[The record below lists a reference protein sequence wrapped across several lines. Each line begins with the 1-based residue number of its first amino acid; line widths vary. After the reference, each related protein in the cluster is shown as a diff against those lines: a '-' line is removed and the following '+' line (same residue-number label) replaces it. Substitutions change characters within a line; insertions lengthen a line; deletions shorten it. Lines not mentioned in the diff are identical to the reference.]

1 MVDDDVRE
9 PESWPIAR
17 WLAGVAGLTAVGSLA
32 GVSVA
37 RSLARRVSVED
48 PYAGEDFE
56 LLLAVAPERVEP
68 LLSAWTEAFPNLP
81 LTVIGR
87 LVAAGGGDSLTGG
100 WDHFR

>member
-37 RSLARRVSVED
+37 RSLARRASVDD
-48 PYAGEDFE
+48 PYAGEEFE
-56 LLLAVAPERVEP
+56 LLHDDRSVVVTTDDGVPLAVR
-68 LLSAWTEAFPNLP
+68 
-81 LTVIGR
+81 
-87 LVAAGGGDSLTGG
+87 
-100 WDHFR
+100 